1 MEELIKVET
10 NKEGETVVLA
20 RELHEFL
27 IKDAKGGQKGRD
39 FSHWIK
45 EKIGYLDA
53 KENQDYHILEYDIN
67 NNLIPIGKNGEPDN
81 QAVRVQKKEYILTM
95 DLAKQIAMVQNND
108 KGKLARLYFIECE
121 KQMKAKQLPQT
132 YKEAL
137 LELIAKEEEK
147 EQLLLQVDNLSTAL
161 DSLVE
166 WVSIVKSSQ
175 FNKVKENVFDWRIL
189 KKKSEDMGYSIKK
202 AQSVR
207 YTYQNLYHVNVFKA
221 CYPQFRYD
229 FL

>member
-1 MEELIKVET
+1 VQELIKVAT
-10 NKEGETVVLA
+10 NAEGNQVVSA
-20 RELHEFL
+20 KELHGFL
-27 IKDAKGGQKGRD
+27 EVKSNFPTWCKRMFDYGFEENKDYSLLSNFGTQTKGGHNAID
-39 FSHWIK
+39 
-45 EKIGYLDA
+45 YALTLDA
-53 KENQDYHILEYDIN
+53 SKE
-67 NNLIPIGKNGEPDN
+67 
-81 QAVRVQKKEYILTM
+81 
-95 DLAKQIAMVQNND
+95 IAMLQRSE
-108 KGKLARLYFIECE
+108 KGKQARLYFIECE
-121 KQMKAKQLPQT
+121 KQMKGKQLPQT

-175 FNKVKENVFDWRIL
+175 FNKVKESVFDWRIL
-189 KKKSEDMGYSIKK
+189 KKKSEEMGYSIKK
-202 AQSVR
+202 AQSAR